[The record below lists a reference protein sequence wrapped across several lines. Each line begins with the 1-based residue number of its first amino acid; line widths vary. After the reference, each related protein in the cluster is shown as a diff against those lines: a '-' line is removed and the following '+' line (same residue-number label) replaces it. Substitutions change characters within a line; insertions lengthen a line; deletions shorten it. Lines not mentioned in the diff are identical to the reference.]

1 LMLKKYVMFDGECM
15 LNKVKKFLKK
25 EIVFTV
31 SLVCALCTVFFV
43 PFDKEYMGYIDL
55 RVLCLLFSLMA
66 VVAGFKNIGVFRFLT
81 SQILS
86 KIKNDRILGITL
98 VLLPFFS
105 SMLVTNDVALI
116 VFVPFTIALLSELG
130 CTRSIVP
137 VIVLQ
142 TVSANLGSAATP
154 IGNPQNLYIYSKYNL
169 SPDEFFSVILPI
181 CLISLVLLIFCSA
194 FAIPPVFTDKIY
206 EKESID
212 SKKSLLIYFVLF
224 ILCLLTVFDVMNYL
238 VTTVVVIAVLLF
250 SDFKIL
256 KDVDYILLLTFVC
269 FFVISGNLARV
280 DVVSDFLQKLLTENS
295 LLTAVGASQIISNVP
310 AAVLLSGFTDNWK
323 DLLLGVNI
331 GGLGTPVASLASLIS
346 LKFYMKSENPE
357 ALKFLLMFS
366 IVNIAFLAVLLIFNI

>member
-1 LMLKKYVMFDGECM
+1 MLE
-15 LNKVKKFLKK
+15 NVKSFLKK

-31 SLVCALCTVFFV
+31 SLVCALFTVFFV
-43 PFDKEYMGYIDL
+43 PFDKEYIGYIDL

-66 VVAGFKNIGVFRFLT
+66 VIAGFKNIGVFRLLT
-81 SQILS
+81 SQLLS
-86 KIKNDRILGITL
+86 KIQNGRILGVTL

-105 SMLVTNDVALI
+105 SMFVTNDVALI
-116 VFVPFTIALLSELG
+116 VFVPFTISLLAELG
-130 CTRSIVP
+130 CARSI
-137 VIVLQ
+137 ISITVLQ

-154 IGNPQNLYIYSKYNL
+154 IGNPQNLYIFSKYNL

-181 CLISLVLLIFCSA
+181 CAVSLVLLIVCSV
-194 FAIPPVFTDKIY
+194 FAIPSTLSNKKA
-206 EKESID
+206 EKESII
-212 SKKSLLIYFVLF
+212 SKKQLFVYLF
-224 ILCLLTVFDVMNYL
+224 LFALCLLTVFGVMNYFI
-238 VTTVVVIAVLLF
+238 TIAVVIVAFLF
-250 SDFKIL
+250 TDRKVL

-280 DVVSDFLQKLLTENS
+280 EVVSDFLQKLLAENS

-346 LKFYMKSENPE
+346 LKFYMRSEKPE
-357 ALKFLLMFS
+357 TLKFLFMFS
-366 IVNIAFLAVLLIFNI
+366 IVNIAFLAVLLIFSV